1 MDSIWAFLVKCSPLS
16 CKTLTFEVSWAWLA
30 GSPRFRP
37 KSYQASWEPGGA
49 ARWLQ
54 YIARPICLV
63 KHICSYRWLAI
74 FLKKYTCLATP
85 SQPAGRAE
93 PS

>member
-16 CKTLTFEVSWAWLA
+16 CKTPTFEVSWAWLA
-30 GSPRFRP
+30 GSPGFRP

-63 KHICSYRWLAI
+63 KYMCS
-74 FLKKYTCLATP
+74 
-85 SQPAGRAE
+85 
-93 PS
+93 